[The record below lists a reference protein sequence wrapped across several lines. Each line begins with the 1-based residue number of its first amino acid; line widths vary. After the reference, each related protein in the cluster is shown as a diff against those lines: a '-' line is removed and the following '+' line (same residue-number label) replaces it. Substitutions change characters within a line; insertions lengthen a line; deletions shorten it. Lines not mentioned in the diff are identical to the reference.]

1 MGLVRL
7 KDPQETIDYAVDW
20 SDFMAASETISGST
34 WSVSST
40 ALSIG
45 TVSAT
50 TLVTSAFVSGGVN
63 GDVYRL
69 TNKIT
74 TNQSRVAERSVMVRV
89 EER

>member
-1 MGLVRL
+1 MAVKL
-7 KDPQETIDYAVDW
+7 KDPQESIDYAIDW
-20 SDFMAASETISGST
+20 SDFMAASETISASS
-34 WSVSST
+34 WSVTST

-45 TVSAT
+45 TVAAT
-50 TLVTSAFVSGGVN
+50 TLITAAFVSGGVN

-74 TNQSRVAERSVMVRV
+74 TNQTRVAERSVIIRV